1 MKLVIYDQ
9 EHNIKEIRE
18 NILSPVVEGNDVR
31 WEGGSLTGIKF
42 PFILLDDEL
51 EVGET
56 LTDEIIQ
63 LDKKEEYPA
72 HDLVEE
78 NLDLRT
84 RLESAEA
91 AILTLMD
98 IV

>member
-9 EHNIKEIRE
+9 DHNIKEIRE

-42 PFILLDDEL
+42 PFILLDDEV

-56 LTDEIIQ
+56 ITNEII
-63 LDKKEEYPA
+63 LMDKKKEYPV
-72 HDLVEE
+72 HNLVEE
-78 NLDLRT
+78 NEDLKA